1 MEQVKRFFYALKTL
15 LSAKLWSGAA
25 VTGVVAAVLAIV
37 LTEVDV
43 PGEYLLAQY
52 LWPGDTDGAADMLSF
67 VASSTMTVLTTTIS
81 MTLIVLQVASGNF
94 SHQLLRDYIE
104 SPAVRGI
111 IAVYVG
117 NFVYAVL
124 VLRSLDKDAES
135 PPQLAV
141 TVAVLGVLIALG
153 TFIWYVSRVVDMVR
167 VDTIIRQSAERTLAH
182 ADTAP
187 PTDTPAV
194 YFERPEPPSHAAVL
208 CAESFG
214 YVQRVDHQ
222 SAADW
227 AKEHEATVVIDVQP
241 GDRIIAGQPVAMWW
255 CATQHATHALDMPD
269 PIFLSLERVSGND
282 FALGLRQLLDI
293 GVRALSPGVNDP
305 TTARHTIG
313 QATSVLRTLVTHP
326 PQPVVHEDEEGRCV
340 LWAAERTQAELLAE
354 WVSEM
359 RRYGAQEPGVLV
371 ELLDMLHIVGE
382 ESRDP
387 AVRVVVRKEIEA
399 IIRAAARAIDEPLDR
414 QRVLRAAGVKD

>member
-1 MEQVKRFFYALKTL
+1 MKRFLYALKNLAT
-15 LSAKLWSGAA
+15 SKLWSGAA
-25 VTGVVAAVLAIV
+25 VTGIVAAIVAIV
-37 LTEVDV
+37 LTEVTV
-43 PGEYLLAQY
+43 PGEYVLAQY
-52 LWPGDTDGAADMLSF
+52 LWPGDTDAAADMLSF

-124 VLRSLDKDAES
+124 VLRSLDKEAES

-141 TVAVLGVLIALG
+141 TVAVIGVLIALG

-167 VDTIIRQSAERTLAH
+167 VDTIIRQSATRTLAH
-182 ADTAP
+182 AQTTSTD
-187 PTDTPAV
+187 DTPAV
-194 YFERPEPPSHAAVL
+194 EYERPTPAHHAATL
-208 CAESFG
+208 RAENFG
-214 YVQRVDHQ
+214 YVQRIDHDTV
-222 SAADW
+222 ADW
-227 AKEHEATVVIDVQP
+227 AAAHDATVVIDVQP
-241 GDRIIAGQPVAMWW
+241 GDRIIAGQPVAHWW
-255 CATQHATHALDMPD
+255 CDTQHATHAIQMPD
-269 PIFLSLERVSGND
+269 PIFLSLERVSGSD

-305 TTARHTIG
+305 TTARHAIG
-313 QATSVLRTLVTHP
+313 QATSVLRTLVAHP
-326 PQPVVHEDEEGRCV
+326 PRPVVRDDAHGRRV
-340 LWAAERTQAELLAE
+340 LWAAERSQAALIAE

-371 ELLDMLHIVGE
+371 DLLDLLHIVGA
-382 ESRDP
+382 ESQDA
-387 AVRVVVRKEIEA
+387 AVRAVVRKEIEA
-399 IIRAAARAIDEPLDR
+399 IVRAAERSIEEPMDR
-414 QRVLRAAGVKD
+414 QRVLEAAGIGS